1 MRKIKIIYE
10 KYDIDESCEM
20 NNKNDWKNRE
30 NAADKNNKGANS
42 KVKQHYARVAR
53 EVLSN
58 FSDEDTVGHSSC
70 CEPPASASEA
80 RFLYAQDILSAL
92 PGGARAASRGCGD
105 PVARA
110 GLQPGERVLDLG
122 CGGGIDALIAS
133 RLVGARGRVFGID
146 MTPEMVKLA
155 RENADQAGSENI
167 DFLQGNIED
176 LPLASESLDVV
187 LSNCVINFSENKQQ
201 VMNEACRVLAPGGR
215 FVISDIVQYTPI
227 SEKSY
232 APLCKIVGTTNGMSS
247 ARKYEQMLKVA
258 GFDYVS
264 IEPKT
269 TYTLDVLKNKAKQ
282 KERMEYFEEISGDA
296 QVSGASGSVIIIAEK
311 VGDISKVPDEPIGA
325 RGVGAPTAEET
336 TRICEIAKSGH
347 TPAPEDLAKL
357 LEIEPGTP
365 QDEILN
371 VTANELVRRGN
382 GGLGYVYAQI
392 GLDAGPCA
400 GNCHFCNFAACNF
413 KNLHVED
420 SERSQSDCAALRGF
434 RLTVPSSAPPPSKP
448 TQPDC
453 DRSSSD
459 INTYKHNPCQSLSID
474 DIAHFCR
481 LFAENGVHLISL
493 MASASYPHKAYVK
506 AIQVARESC
515 GSGVYIMANASD
527 LTLEEAK
534 DIKAAGADC
543 IYHAVRLGEG
553 VITDIP
559 EDVRWNTLE
568 NALQAGLEI
577 STAVEPLYQSQDLEL
592 GGKAVAG
599 KISAE
604 AVASS
609 PTQIY
614 TQTKRQIIERMLQIL
629 RYDLFCTGC
638 VNLNAV
644 RGTKMQDVKP
654 WPASKMRIIANT
666 LHIAAHGRVKHGGC
680 CSIQWVDA
688 GGDPRDRG
696 YKETDEA
703 LIKQITRARNELLK
717 NNWTLAPTPTDPL

>member
-1 MRKIKIIYE
+1 
-10 KYDIDESCEM
+10 M

-70 CEPPASASEA
+70 CESPASASEA

-215 FVISDIVQYTPI
+215 FVISDIVQYAPI

-247 ARKYEQMLKVA
+247 ARKYEQMLKAA

-269 TYTLDVLKNKAKQ
+269 TYTLDVLRDKAKQ
-282 KERMEYFEEISGDA
+282 KERMDYFEEISGDV

-311 VGDISKVPDEPIGA
+311 VGDMSKVPDEPIGA
-325 RGVGAPTAEET
+325 RGAGAPTAEET

-371 VTANELVRRGN
+371 ATANELVRRGN

-413 KNLHVED
+413 NNPTNKDYDNVLL
-420 SERSQSDCAALRGF
+420 DCADLRGSHC
-434 RLTVPSSAPPPSKP
+434 TATSYGGPPSN
-448 TQPDC
+448 
-453 DRSSSD
+453 SA
-459 INTYKHNPCQSLSID
+459 QSLSTLSLNETQHKTPMSLD

-493 MASASYPHKAYVK
+493 MASVSYPQKAYVK
-506 AIQVARESC
+506 AIQVAREAC

-527 LTLEEAK
+527 LTLEETK

-568 NALQAGLEI
+568 NALQAGLQI
-577 STAVEPLYQSQDLEL
+577 STAVEPLYQSQNLEL
-592 GGKAVAG
+592 GGKADAG
-599 KISAE
+599 KNSAK
-604 AVASS
+604 AVANS

-654 WPASKMRIIANT
+654 WPTSKMRIIANT
-666 LHIAAHGRVKHGGC
+666 LHIATHGRVKHGGC
-680 CSIQWVDA
+680 CSIQWVDV

-717 NNWTLAPTPTDPL
+717 NNWTLAPTPTPTDPL